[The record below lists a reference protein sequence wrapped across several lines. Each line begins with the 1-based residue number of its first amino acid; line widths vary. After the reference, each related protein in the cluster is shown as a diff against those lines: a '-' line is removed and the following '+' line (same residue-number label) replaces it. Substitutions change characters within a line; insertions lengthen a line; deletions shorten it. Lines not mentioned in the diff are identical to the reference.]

1 MKIKFELSISEINTI
16 LKYLGKGS
24 FDEVAALIAKIKSEG
39 DKQIAEKEEVLTQ
52 AGLFDN
58 Q

>member
-1 MKIKFELSISEINTI
+1 MNIKLDLTVQEANII

-24 FDEVAALIAKIKSEG
+24 YDEVAGLISKIKSEG
-39 DKQIAEKEEVLTQ
+39 DKQILQKEEVLTQ

>member
-39 DKQIAEKEEVLTQ
+39 DKQIAEQEPVLMQTE
-52 AGLFDN
+52 LFN
-58 Q
+58 N

>member
-1 MKIKFELSISEINTI
+1 MNIKLDLTVQETNII

-24 FDEVAALIAKIKSEG
+24 YDEVAGLIAKIKSEG

>member
-1 MKIKFELSISEINTI
+1 MNIKIDLTVQETNII

-24 FDEVAALIAKIKSEG
+24 FDEVAGLIAKIKSEG
-39 DKQIAEKEEVLTQ
+39 DKQIIEQEQVLTQ

>member
-1 MKIKFELSISEINTI
+1 MNIKLDLTVQETNII

-24 FDEVAALIAKIKSEG
+24 FDEVAGLIAKIKSEG
-39 DKQIAEKEEVLTQ
+39 DKQLLEKEQVLTQ